1 MRTVANQDKSQQWS
15 SKMRSLKAALVI
27 VALTALG
34 PVSAVSA
41 EEGKS
46 LPMVQGEIKKVDE
59 SAGKMTIKHAAIPN
73 LDMEAM
79 TMVFKASDPAMLSQV
94 KPGDKIMFTVDKV
107 NGQLTVMK
115 LEKAK

>member
-1 MRTVANQDKSQQWS
+1 
-15 SKMRSLKAALVI
+15 
-27 VALTALG
+27 
-34 PVSAVSA
+34 
-41 EEGKS
+41 
-46 LPMVQGEIKKVDE
+46 
-59 SAGKMTIKHAAIPN
+59 MTIKHGAIPN

-79 TMVFKASDPAMLSQV
+79 TMVFEAADPGMLSQV